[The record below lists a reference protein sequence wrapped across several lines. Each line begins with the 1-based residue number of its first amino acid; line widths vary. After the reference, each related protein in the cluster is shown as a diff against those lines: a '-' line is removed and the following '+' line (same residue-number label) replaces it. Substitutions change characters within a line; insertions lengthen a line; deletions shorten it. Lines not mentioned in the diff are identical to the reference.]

1 MTAAKPQSAGQ
12 LVIART
18 KEAEVLRR
26 RIAGQTFRVI
36 AAELDYSVAGAYD
49 AFKRAMAATVLPVQE
64 AADELRVLIRER
76 LNADLDAIEDR
87 RAAGDP
93 DAIRTHLAII
103 KAQRELEGLDAATQ
117 IVGDVTVR
125 YEVVGLNPN
134 SLR

>member
-1 MTAAKPQSAGQ
+1 MPQSTEQ
-12 LVIART
+12 IVTARL

-26 RIAGQTFRVI
+26 RIAGQSFRVI
-36 AAELDYSVAGAYD
+36 AAELSLSVGGAYE
-49 AFKRAMAATVLPVQE
+49 AFKRAMTATVLPVQE
-64 AADELRVLIRER
+64 AADELRTLIRER

-87 RAAGDP
+87 RAQGDP
-93 DAIRTHLAII
+93 EAIRTHLAII

>member
-1 MTAAKPQSAGQ
+1 MPQSTAQ
-12 LVIART
+12 VVAARV

-26 RIAGQTFRVI
+26 RIAGQSYRVI
-36 AAELDYSVAGAYD
+36 AAELGLSVGGAYE

-64 AADELRVLIRER
+64 AADELRTLIRER

-87 RAAGDP
+87 RAQGDP
-93 DAIRTHLAII
+93 EAIRTHLAII

-125 YEVVGLNPN
+125 YEVVGLNPAA
-134 SLR
+134 LQ